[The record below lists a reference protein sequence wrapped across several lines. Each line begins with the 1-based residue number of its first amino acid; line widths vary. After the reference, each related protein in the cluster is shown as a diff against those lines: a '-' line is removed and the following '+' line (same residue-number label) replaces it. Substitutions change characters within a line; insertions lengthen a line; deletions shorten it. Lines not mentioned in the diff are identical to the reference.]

1 MSDRI
6 LAWCDVFVDWCF
18 LKTFGYDMAIKLLC
32 TKERSS
38 GAGCI
43 ESARYYRNKKQFY
56 RDPKVGD
63 QIFFGGSNG
72 YETHTGIVVAVSGTR
87 VTTIEGNTNAGSA
100 VIPNGGG
107 VYEKSYPLDHYYIVG
122 YGRPDYTLVTEVLVN
137 NDKPLVEEPE
147 KPAVS
152 KETAAKGAEETVEVA
167 MKTLKK
173 GSKGAQVK
181 TLQCLLIMKFDI
193 SCGNSGADGDFGAN
207 TDKAVR
213 AFQKKKA
220 LAVDGICGKATWTA
234 LLAG

>member
-1 MSDRI
+1 MTDRI

-18 LKTFGYDMAIKLLC
+18 LKTFGYDMAIRLLC
-32 TKERSS
+32 TKERSC

-56 RDPKVGD
+56 REPKVGD
-63 QIFFGGSNG
+63 QIFFGTTGN
-72 YETHTGIVVAVSGTR
+72 ETHTGIVVAVTSST
-87 VTTIEGNTNAGSA
+87 VTTIEGNTSDEAG
-100 VIPNGGG
+100 VVPNGGM
-107 VYEKSYPLDHYYIVG
+107 VCQKQYPRNKSYIVG

-193 SCGNSGADGDFGAN
+193 SCGDSGADGDFGAN

-213 AFQKKKA
+213 AFQKKKG
-220 LAVDGICGKATWTA
+220 LAVDGICGKDTWTT